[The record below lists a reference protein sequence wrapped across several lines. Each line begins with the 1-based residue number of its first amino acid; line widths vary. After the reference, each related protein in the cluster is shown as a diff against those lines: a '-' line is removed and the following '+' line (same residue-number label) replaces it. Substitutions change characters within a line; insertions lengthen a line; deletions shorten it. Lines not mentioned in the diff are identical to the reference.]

1 MEKKFN
7 KKEGEGRDLMIIH
20 VDVDV
25 CKKVESWEKVMVN
38 KTHDSCQFPFPNRK
52 CKNIIPNGKRGKQ
65 DRPPEAA

>member
-1 MEKKFN
+1 MNFYFLLINVLNLNFILFFVRVRERMEKKFN

-38 KTHDSCQFPFPNRK
+38 KTHDS
-52 CKNIIPNGKRGKQ
+52 
-65 DRPPEAA
+65 

>member
-1 MEKKFN
+1 MDKKFN

-38 KTHDSCQFPFPNRK
+38 KTHDS
-52 CKNIIPNGKRGKQ
+52 
-65 DRPPEAA
+65 